1 MTRIPA
7 SYWFQRAGHNA
18 FKQLVVARG
27 SGDMSVVARCQLF
40 VAHSQIQ
47 LGRLKEAARLV
58 RSVWRMCH
66 SGPLSGLAITDKL
79 VTMTRG
85 VWSRIKYERTQV
97 MSDTEVEQ
105 KFSVPDNYRDI
116 LESVGAV
123 KKSEKVLND
132 EYLDTR
138 DYQLMRRDYWLRRRG
153 EKYELKIPPEDSVH
167 KRDSVGLTQYTEVEG
182 KEEVQAVISKL
193 MNLTLDELTSL
204 VKISAVRELYSLED
218 FCISIDRIQDDGWSV
233 GEIELMARSDAD
245 MLKVKKRIEDLGQK
259 LLFTPQ
265 QAGKVNHCLKTQN
278 PEASE
283 VLKTLNQAK

>member
-1 MTRIPA
+1 
-7 SYWFQRAGHNA
+7 
-18 FKQLVVARG
+18 
-27 SGDMSVVARCQLF
+27 MSVVARCQLF
-40 VAHSQIQ
+40 IAHSQIQ
-47 LGRLKEAARLV
+47 LGRVREAARLV

-66 SGPLSGLAITDKL
+66 SQPLSGLAITDKL
-79 VTMTRG
+79 VTMCRG
-85 VWSRIKYERTQV
+85 VWSRIKFERGRGQV
-97 MSDTEVEQ
+97 MSEDQEVEQ

-132 EYLDTR
+132 EYLDTS
-138 DYQLMRRDYWLRRRG
+138 DYQLLRKDYWLRRRG

-182 KEEVQAVISKL
+182 KEEVQGVLSKL
-193 MNLTLDELTSL
+193 LNLSVDELTSL

-218 FCISIDRIQDDGWSV
+218 FSISIDRIQDDGWSV